1 MHRQYSYAGRWQ
13 SRIPMSGMPIV
24 CARGGTGVVERA
36 S

>member
-1 MHRQYSYAGRWQ
+1 MHRQYSHAGHPQ
-13 SRIPMSGMPIV
+13 SRMPYQVMPIV